1 MRPTPLIYPA
11 ANLICAIAAFAMTDR
26 FVGEAAA
33 GLVFWVTAAL
43 ALCVGA
49 LQIVLAQRAKTQL
62 LYQLLASASAGLSLI
77 FFLMAMFCPIFLIEE
92 ISAARK
98 LAVAGGGLA
107 LIAAD
112 AVHGIRQARAAWA
125 QSGDA
130 SFDKHYNAT
139 TNQLDW
145 DMAVR
150 PLGIKHDLYVPGL
163 PEAAQPLLA
172 VALLV
177 FMLVGAGITDIRPD
191 AGIVIWAVAMFAI
204 TAFFV
209 QVLAKQAVLIRRLVA
224 FETRIGRP
232 VAHQPKLGMYRRAR
246 KTKRKTRRK

>member
-1 MRPTPLIYPA
+1 MTLNPLIYPA

-33 GLVFWVTAAL
+33 VPVVWVAVAL
-43 ALCVGA
+43 ALSIGA
-49 LQIVLAQRAKTQL
+49 LQFVLARRAKTRL
-62 LYQLLASASAGLSLI
+62 LYQLLSSSSAGISLI

-92 ISAARK
+92 LSAARK

-107 LIAAD
+107 LMAAN
-112 AVHGIRQARAAWA
+112 AVYGIRQVRTAWA
-125 QSGDA
+125 QSGDG

-150 PLGIKHDLYVPGL
+150 PLGIRHDLYVPGL

-191 AGIVIWAVAMFAI
+191 AGIVIWAVPMFAI
-204 TAFFV
+204 SAFFV
-209 QVLAKQAVLIRRLVA
+209 QVLAKQAVLIRRLVT